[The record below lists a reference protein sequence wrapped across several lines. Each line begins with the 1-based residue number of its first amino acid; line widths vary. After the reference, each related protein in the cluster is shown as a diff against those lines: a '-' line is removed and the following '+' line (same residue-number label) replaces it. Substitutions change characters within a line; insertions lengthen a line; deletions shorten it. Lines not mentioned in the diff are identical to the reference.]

1 MKDTYRDP
9 VTYTYPN
16 AIVRVYVPILT
27 EEERAAR
34 MKRVHDAAAR
44 LLVSC
49 EKERRK

>member
-1 MKDTYRDP
+1 MKDTYKEP

-44 LLVSC
+44 LLMSC

>member
-1 MKDTYRDP
+1 MKDIYKEP

-16 AIVRVYVPILT
+16 ATIRVYSPILT

-34 MKRVHDAAAR
+34 MKRVYEAAAR
-44 LLVSC
+44 LLIGC

>member
-1 MKDTYRDP
+1 MRDTYKEP

-16 AIVRVYVPILT
+16 AIVRVYSPILT

-44 LLVSC
+44 LLMAC

>member
-1 MKDTYRDP
+1 MKDTYHEP

-16 AIVRVYVPILT
+16 AIVRVYSPILT

-44 LLVSC
+44 LLMAC

>member
-1 MKDTYRDP
+1 MKDTYREP

-44 LLVSC
+44 LLMSC